1 MGQFKIVNIHHAA
14 FATSNIEKTIRYWR
28 DLLGFKLVVGLR
40 MGAGKQY
47 FFATDE
53 KIVMSFFEW
62 QGVEPIPYRKHGEA
76 VTGPFV
82 FDHIALRM
90 DSYDS
95 LCHLQD
101 QLIEAELPVS
111 DIIDHGFIHSI
122 YTYDPNR
129 IPLEF
134 TVLMKELD
142 LSQTFILRDDS
153 PAAVVLEGANP
164 VPGKW
169 PEVVEPYTE
178 ERLVILGEGSELF
191 DK

>member
-1 MGQFKIVNIHHAA
+1 MKRFNIVNIHHAA

-28 DLLGFKLVVGLR
+28 DLLGFKLVVGLK
-40 MGAGKQY
+40 MGENKQY

-62 QGVEPIPYRKHGEA
+62 KDVEPVAYRKHGEA
-76 VTGPFV
+76 VAGPFI

-90 DSYDS
+90 DSYES

-111 DIIDHGFIHSI
+111 DIVDHGFIHSI

-134 TVLMKELD
+134 TVLVKDLD
-142 LSQTFILRDDS
+142 LTNTFILRDDK

-164 VPGKW
+164 MPGFW
-169 PEVVEPYTE
+169 PDPEPYDG
-178 ERLVILGEGSELF
+178 ERIIVSGEGSGLF
-191 DK
+191 D

>member
-1 MGQFKIVNIHHAA
+1 MSQFKIMNIHHAA

-28 DLLGFKLVVGLR
+28 DLLGFKLVVGLK
-40 MGAGKQY
+40 MGEGKQY

-62 QGVEPIPYRKHGEA
+62 KDVEPVAYRKHGEP
-76 VTGPFV
+76 VTGPFI

-90 DSYDS
+90 DSYES
-95 LCHLQD
+95 LYHLQD

-111 DIIDHGFIHSI
+111 DIVDHGFIHSI

-134 TVLMKELD
+134 TVLVKNLD
-142 LSQTFILRDDS
+142 LTNTFILRDDE
-153 PAAVVLEGANP
+153 PAAVVLEGAHP
-164 VPGKW
+164 VAGHW
-169 PEVVEPYTE
+169 PDPEPYDG
-178 ERLVILGEGSELF
+178 ERIVVIGEGSELF
-191 DK
+191 EK